1 MTTLSRRWRLRQE
14 GVCFLNIPF
23 LPFCVLRES
32 DCFKENC
39 EITNIENIF
48 FIHRMDG
55 YMDQLKP
62 IGWNTGRMAEASDAD
77 GNADYL
83 VDGKDGDVAFP
94 HGNLKTI
101 LTVGE
106 FDETTG
112 YLPTGVIDGMGA
124 YKLNDVTMRFITQSE
139 SYGYM
144 GGYPTYS
151 MPVNGGA
158 AKFTGSKVYYVDY
171 DIAMMKQFMTHT
183 GSAAPM
189 VRGAGSLI
197 ETVYNLAGNKVGA
210 RNAAANIDVA
220 NVNPHYSQTS
230 ASGIIVTSDAT
241 DVNSQGQN
249 AWTFMSF
256 CSAHLEEKHQWGT
269 GIGFEDDIYLVPEEW
284 TDLDPVRSE
293 LHGFAGLPV
302 NVIDVA
308 TKTLYAAGALGLG
321 GYEKAVEVN
330 CGNANYVCV
339 SPSGYNGN
347 FGEDAKPGQ
356 VRRKQAKKAKRA
368 DGTDWVFPENIV
380 PARMYIG
387 AKGYKADGTA
397 CGTSCN
403 FLEKNGLAYG
413 KVYGFAVENSV
424 ADRDTF
430 HKGAFRNTTGTIT
443 NGVWAATAWQWD
455 GTVKN
460 MEEADTWEFQE
471 SPMVNGASVTTHKF
485 WTAKGRDAAGA
496 KTEHNSPYPGSGQY
510 GTFVQGSTAGYY
522 GIYSTPTL
530 KTTLD
535 GLAAGALP
543 QSISGATYEMIEGE
557 SKVDDRI
564 ELNGKGKRADGKYS
578 TLMNDGTDKTT
589 FEDIDGLEWIKA
601 SDGEYFI
608 IQEDGGN
615 RYGERMFISKR
626 PAANVLSQYHFIA
639 QAGGS
644 KSSRSLA
651 NVGVPVKTMGNP
663 TAYEFSGVA
672 DLSGILKQTTM
683 GGFARRAAEAT
694 VAINEKLIALG
705 LQAHGINRGIIQAF
719 GLDRGG
725 QVFVYQPKI

>member
-1 MTTLSRRWRLRQE
+1 
-14 GVCFLNIPF
+14 
-23 LPFCVLRES
+23 
-32 DCFKENC
+32 
-39 EITNIENIF
+39 
-48 FIHRMDG
+48 
-55 YMDQLKP
+55 
-62 IGWNTGRMAEASDAD
+62 
-77 GNADYL
+77 
-83 VDGKDGDVAFP
+83 
-94 HGNLKTI
+94 
-101 LTVGE
+101 
-106 FDETTG
+106 
-112 YLPTGVIDGMGA
+112 
-124 YKLNDVTMRFITQSE
+124 
-139 SYGYM
+139 
-144 GGYPTYS
+144 
-151 MPVNGGA
+151 
-158 AKFTGSKVYYVDY
+158 
-171 DIAMMKQFMTHT
+171 
-183 GSAAPM
+183 
-189 VRGAGSLI
+189 
-197 ETVYNLAGNKVGA
+197 
-210 RNAAANIDVA
+210 
-220 NVNPHYSQTS
+220 
-230 ASGIIVTSDAT
+230 
-241 DVNSQGQN
+241 
-249 AWTFMSF
+249 
-256 CSAHLEEKHQWGT
+256 
-269 GIGFEDDIYLVPEEW
+269 
-284 TDLDPVRSE
+284 VRSE

-347 FGEDAKPGQ
+347 FGSAAKAGQ
-356 VRRKQAKKAKRA
+356 VVRKQAQKAKRA
-368 DGTDWVFPENIV
+368 DNTDWVFPQDIV

-387 AKGYKADGTA
+387 AKGYHADGTA